1 MYIKN
6 HTSSLLELLRYANKD
21 KSLELEARLKST
33 RNNEINSEVFFNVM
47 KRLKG
52 MPDLE
57 LVSETTDLDIGLR
70 GDYDDIRV
78 TILGDQNITEYCKK
92 NDIKQIPSNT
102 VVFMRKKPIRYTD
115 INEYNLRFN
124 LKREQVL
131 APTDQDISD
140 IKKGWTDLDKTF
152 RYKRRFTFKT
162 LDGMFQFDLT
172 TVKTSQKKMVKG
184 KNTKMK

>member
-1 MYIKN
+1 MYILYSMHIKQ
-6 HTSSLLELLRYANKD
+6 HTSSLLELIRYAKD
-21 KSLELEARLKST
+21 RSLELEARLKST
-33 RNNEINSEVFFNVM
+33 QNNEINSEVFFNVM

-92 NDIKQIPSNT
+92 NDIKQIPVNS

-124 LKREQVL
+124 LKREEVL
-131 APTDQDISD
+131 LATEQDVSD

-152 RYKRRFTFKT
+152 RYKR
-162 LDGMFQFDLT
+162 
-172 TVKTSQKKMVKG
+172 SYI
-184 KNTKMK
+184 